1 MRVNLREQSSAEYT
15 ISLTSWLL
23 GPNAVLK
30 QLEVVEEDQKDESVK
45 DEFEDCQV
53 DQLEV
58 EDNKDEVMNRNGL
71 VAFVKDSDD
80 DEQVDTDV
88 DDPNYTPPAEK
99 TDTEDDFSEEEDEGN
114 ESDADEDDQVKH
126 ANDMKMQKEEEG
138 SSSEEENDEEEE
150 KNKKKMKSSIFGKK
164 RSLPLGQSSESDL
177 KKRKSS
183 FDTDEDDMEEV
194 EGHKEDGLK
203 YPLGSTGKPREQ
215 EYQEKIKEKV
225 HFEDEEEE
233 EEVAGTQKSILDA
246 AEEGLYDDLE
256 DEEMYEEE
264 DFKIGRQDQR
274 LSKGNVAEDDSS
286 YQSDAEEE
294 EVCSIFNI
302 TINNINHICLT
313 GIITFR
319 RRIGASKLV

>member
-1 MRVNLREQSSAEYT
+1 MRVHLREQSSAEYA

-30 QLEVVEEDQKDESVK
+30 QLEAVEEDQKDESVK

-58 EDNKDEVMNRNGL
+58 EEEDNKDEDMNRNGL

-114 ESDADEDDQVKH
+114 ESDADEDDQVKQV
-126 ANDMKMQKEEEG
+126 NDMKMQKEEVG

-150 KNKKKMKSSIFGKK
+150 KKENMKRSIFAKK

-183 FDTDEDDMEEV
+183 FDTDEDDMEEG

-203 YPLGSTGKPREQ
+203 YPLLDNTGKPREQ
-215 EYQEKIKEKV
+215 EYQEKV
-225 HFEDEEEE
+225 HFEEE
-233 EEVAGTQKSILDA
+233 EEVTGTQKSILDA

-274 LSKGNVAEDDSS
+274 FSKGNVAEDDSS

-294 EVCSIFNI
+294 EEVCSIFNI
-302 TINNINHICLT
+302 TINNINHILLT